1 MNRFACPLQII
12 CRSAVRA
19 AAVLLRVGRAL
30 VAAVVRAD
38 ARAEA
43 ALRRWARPLTARVAE
58 VLRRLAAANCGD
70 ALSRHLPCRSR
81 ERTRERT
88 RDAGLLDDRP

>member
-1 MNRFACPLQII
+1 MNRFARPLQIA
-12 CRSAVRA
+12 CRCAARA
-19 AAVLLRVGRAL
+19 AAVLLRTGRVL

-43 ALRRWARPLTARVAE
+43 ALRSWARPTTTRVVE

-81 ERTRERT
+81 ERTR
-88 RDAGLLDDRP
+88 DASLLDDRP

>member
-1 MNRFACPLQII
+1 MRVNRFARPLQIA
-12 CRSAVRA
+12 CRSAVRVA
-19 AAVLLRVGRAL
+19 AALLRAGRGLA
-30 VAAVVRAD
+30 AAVVRAD

-43 ALRRWARPLTARVAE
+43 ALRSWARPLTTRIAE

-81 ERTRERT
+81 ERTR
-88 RDAGLLDDRP
+88 DAGLLDDRS

>member
-1 MNRFACPLQII
+1 MRVNRFARPLQTV

-19 AAVLLRVGRAL
+19 AAVLHGAGRTL

-43 ALRRWARPLTARVAE
+43 ALRSWARPLTTRVTE

-81 ERTRERT
+81 ERTR
-88 RDAGLLDDRP
+88 DAGLLDDGP